1 MWGRYN
7 LTRFISQNKAIWKG
21 SHNPILRGLVV
32 TLIHLILSAWVPTL
46 QGSFCSFPGWNSC
59 RFSFRCLKAWNP
71 SIKSTKTFMVFS
83 VAWNLQGLHPITP
96 NHKNNSLKSTVH
108 GKTSGGIL
116 VVFWGRVLGICWL
129 ICWNMFE
136 IFCITTPG
144 CNRAQWRFSKN
155 MFSRSQTK
163 TSLGTVN
170 IVWLG
175 GFNPFEKFQSNW
187 IISPSRSETKI
198 FETTTQVNIVNG
210 GGPSQPQTFC
220 IHWRC
225 ELPSPTYLLLM
236 SSSFNKEH
244 GHSLL
249 IASSLAIVAYC
260 GHSCLSCILAR
271 YVTRLV
277 STDFSWRQLLDW
289 NGCKN
294 YMHN

>member
-1 MWGRYN
+1 MKPHKKNCYFPLYRLFNTDPYN
-7 LTRFISQNKAIWKG
+7 GLLQSSYILYIPIYHYTLYTHPNNQEPFFIAQVTRNKTCQVVKQLRSRWFTAFRWVCFSFPDRKKICLDKMKGQLVGGWTNPKPKNMSQNRNLFQIG
-21 SHNPILRGLVV
+21 DLRGDFD
-32 TLIHLILSAWVPTL
+32 WY
-46 QGSFCSFPGWNSC
+46 
-59 RFSFRCLKAWNP
+59 FS
-71 SIKSTKTFMVFS
+71 
-83 VAWNLQGLHPITP
+83 
-96 NHKNNSLKSTVH
+96 
-108 GKTSGGIL
+108 
-116 VVFWGRVLGICWL
+116 
-129 ICWNMFE
+129 
-136 IFCITTPG
+136 
-144 CNRAQWRFSKN
+144 NR
-155 MFSRSQTK
+155 
-163 TSLGTVN
+163 G
-170 IVWLG
+170 
-175 GFNPFEKFQSNW
+175 
-187 IISPSRSETKI
+187 ETKI